1 MSKEIALITVPFS
14 QDRYL
19 VGMGQAPDALLAAGL
34 QERLAAN
41 GLKIAYVQR
50 MTDDPS
56 AALGKNLGEGTM
68 LERLGRLQDH
78 VAEAV
83 SEALGHKLLPVILGG
98 DCCNAIG
105 AWSGITTTHD
115 PQKTGVVWFDAH
127 GDWNTEE
134 TTLSGYI
141 GGMPYATICGYGN
154 AGLRQA
160 AGLTKP
166 APTPNCALIGA
177 RDLDPPEEALMKTTQ
192 LTVLDV
198 EETRRT
204 HSLAAK
210 ALSNVQT
217 FYLHLDIDVLDLKEA
232 PGVNYPAPGGLKS
245 DEVIR
250 ICSDLIANK
259 RLMAVTLSAVD
270 PTLDRAGKTVAAGV
284 KVLEGVLGNL

>member
-1 MSKEIALITVPFS
+1 MNLTLLPVPFN
-14 QDRYL
+14 QDKHRN
-19 VGMGQAPDALLAAGL
+19 GMGQAPQALFDAGL
-34 QERLAAN
+34 LERLAA
-41 GLKIAYVQR
+41 
-50 MTDDPS
+50 
-56 AALGKNLGEGTM
+56 LGVHVEYIEEAENNLGEGELLT
-68 LERLGRLQDH
+68 RLGRLQNIVCDDIYDSLKKNH
-78 VAEAV
+78 
-83 SEALGHKLLPVILGG
+83 LPVLLGG
-98 DCCNAIG
+98 DCCNALG
-105 AWSGITTTHD
+105 MWGGLTHAR
-115 PQKTGVVWFDAH
+115 PNLKIGVVWFDAH

-134 TTLSGYI
+134 TSLSGYI

-154 AGLRQA
+154 AGLRLA
-160 AGLTKP
+160 AGLAKP
-166 APTPNCALIGA
+166 APTQNCALIGA

-198 EETRRT
+198 EGARRT
-204 HSLAAK
+204 HSMAAK

-270 PTLDRAGKTVAAGV
+270 PTLDKAGKTVAAGV